1 MEEVEKM
8 KNDNPLVEDVKRAII
23 DFRNREY
30 EENYSYDE
38 FDTLYPD
45 LKHIGIA
52 YTNTPDERYG
62 ILYELNLEEKTW
74 TQYIDDTPI
83 KTESFDYE
91 NKGANKALKNMKNE
105 IEMSYFSDLV
115 YIDSEDLRVATG
127 LYIDDEGNFYN
138 PLFKDLDNDD
148 ITDR

>member
-45 LKHIGIA
+45 LKYIGIA

-74 TQYIDDTPI
+74 TQYSDDTPI

-91 NKGANKALKNMKNE
+91 N
-105 IEMSYFSDLV
+105 
-115 YIDSEDLRVATG
+115 
-127 LYIDDEGNFYN
+127 
-138 PLFKDLDNDD
+138 
-148 ITDR
+148 

>member
-83 KTESFDYE
+83 KIESFDYE